1 VRQGRGLSAS
11 IRHLESAMDPNRPAT
26 PSLASM
32 RARMDEFYAGPWQSS
47 TLRRIRREVHGDEYP
62 EEVAPNSS
70 VTRSDLRRLARDLGV
85 GPGERI
91 VDLACGN
98 GGVALWLARETGA
111 HATGVDLSAEAVR
124 QARERVA
131 AFGVDGRAE
140 FLVGDF
146 AATGLP
152 ARSFDGAVSIDSLWM
167 AADKSAVLRE
177 VARLL
182 RPGAPFVFT
191 TWDFGVTPP
200 EGPQVADHRPL
211 LEEAGFAVERYEVQ
225 PDAERRR
232 AYYERLVAA
241 EEALAGEMGVEAT
254 ARLMFGAKGSLGL
267 PAGIDSLAHSRRI
280 VVVACRRSSSAVC

>member
-1 VRQGRGLSAS
+1 
-11 IRHLESAMDPNRPAT
+11 MDPNRPAP
-26 PSLASM
+26 PSLAGM
-32 RARMDEFYAGPWQSS
+32 RARMDEFYAGPWRSP

-62 EEVAPNSS
+62 EEVAPNGS
-70 VTRSDLRRLARDLGV
+70 VTRSELRRLARDLGV
-85 GPGERI
+85 GPGQRL

-131 AFGVDGRAE
+131 AFGVDGRAD

-146 AATGLP
+146 AGTGLP
-152 ARSFDGAVSIDSLWM
+152 ARSFDGAVSIDALWM
-167 AADKSAVLRE
+167 AADKPAVLRE

-191 TWDFGVTPP
+191 TWDFGVEPP

-211 LEEAGFAVERYEVQ
+211 LEEAGFAVETYDRLADWEREFRATVERHRALR
-225 PDAERRR
+225 DALAAEMGADEADRHIAHLDRRLTLLPHWQR
-232 AYYERLVAA
+232 IYVAA
-241 EEALAGEMGVEAT
+241 RT
-254 ARLMFGAKGSLGL
+254 PARADG
-267 PAGIDSLAHSRRI
+267 
-280 VVVACRRSSSAVC
+280 